1 MLLSILPPDK
11 LQQQLNGDAT
21 ENWTSIQ
28 KDEVQMERQIKK
40 IYRTVRRIHVKS
52 WRTDETQKVNTKIF
66 VPMHVRRQFRF
77 IPRCTG

>member
-28 KDEVQMERQIKK
+28 KDEVQMER
-40 IYRTVRRIHVKS
+40 
-52 WRTDETQKVNTKIF
+52 
-66 VPMHVRRQFRF
+66 
-77 IPRCTG
+77 